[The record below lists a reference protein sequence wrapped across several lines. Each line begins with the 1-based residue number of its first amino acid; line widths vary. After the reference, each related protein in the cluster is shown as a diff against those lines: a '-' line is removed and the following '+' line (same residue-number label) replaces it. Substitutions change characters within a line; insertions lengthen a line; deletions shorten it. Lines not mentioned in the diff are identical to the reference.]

1 MNESTKKQPLG
12 QHLLDILEYDKGEDN
27 KIHESER
34 LIVNANQETFI
45 SRRNC
50 RDGVSPYTI
59 GVDWL
64 NSVFALINK
73 IMFLKE
79 ISYVSRR

>member
-34 LIVNANQETFI
+34 LIVMLTKRHSFPVEIAET
-45 SRRNC
+45 
-50 RDGVSPYTI
+50 VSARI
-59 GVDWL
+59 Q
-64 NSVFALINK
+64 
-73 IMFLKE
+73 
-79 ISYVSRR
+79 